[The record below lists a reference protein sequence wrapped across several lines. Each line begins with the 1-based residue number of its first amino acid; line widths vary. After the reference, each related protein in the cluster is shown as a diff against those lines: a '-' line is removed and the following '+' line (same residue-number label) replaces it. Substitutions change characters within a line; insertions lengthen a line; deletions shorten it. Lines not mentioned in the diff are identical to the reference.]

1 LETTRL
7 SNLQKQPGG
16 RLATSPRSAPSSDT
30 IKTAEQRSSTP
41 ITVHGGCLK
50 TWSFV
55 SPHVERVQVVLKT
68 EGRPLEAN
76 IELWQGPDNTPVKM
90 RVFVEDGSLRPFSAV
105 IETPRRAPNTVA
117 IRNIAQMEF
126 PLEAYVVAAT
136 ATTDHN
142 SNNNN
147 GYSSSQSTDYGTRY
161 NNNNNNGYSRL
172 QSRDDGSTRSY
183 DTDTPTTTII
193 QGGALRTFAFDP
205 SVESVQ
211 VLLKTDGRPLNGR
224 VELLQ
229 GPTNKKQ
236 VIELYTEDGMARPFF
251 AVIETPGIGNVVRV
265 VNTATVEFPL
275 TAWVEPYLI
284 GTSYMDTSDT
294 EAVLGGIFSMNHQ
307 RPW

>member
-1 LETTRL
+1 METRL
-7 SNLQKQPGG
+7 SDLQKPGG
-16 RLATSPRSAPSSDT
+16 RLATSPRSAPDT

-50 TWSFV
+50 TWSFH
-55 SPHVERVQVVLKT
+55 SPHVERIQVVLKT

-90 RVFVEDGSLRPFSAV
+90 RVFVEDGGLRPFSAV

-126 PLEAYVVAAT
+126 PLEAYVVAAA
-136 ATTDHN
+136 ATTDY

-147 GYSSSQSTDYGTRY
+147 GYSSSQVTDYGTRY
-161 NNNNNNGYSRL
+161 NNNNGYSRS

-211 VLLKTDGRPLNGR
+211 VLLKTDGRPLNAR

-236 VIELYTEDGMARPFF
+236 VIELYTEDGMDRPFF
-251 AVIETPGIGNVVRV
+251 AVIETPGVGNVVRV

-284 GTSYMDTSDT
+284 GTSYMTSSDT
-294 EAVLGGIFSMNHQ
+294 EAVLGGDGIFSINHQ